1 MLEVKFNNVNN
12 SKFIIITKKL
22 VYVALGL
29 LISLQPTF
37 YPSEAE
43 HKGAKPSEYG
53 FVFGIA
59 NLSLFIFAPVFGKY
73 ASKIGIK
80 TCFNIG
86 AIMQGVSGL
95 LFAFVPY
102 LDNVAIFLFLSYLL
116 RFLEGLGTAM
126 AWSSC
131 LGILTDIFPDKL
143 CEMYKKE

>member
-1 MLEVKFNNVNN
+1 M
-12 SKFIIITKKL
+12 
-22 VYVALGL
+22 GL

-43 HKGAKPSEYG
+43 LKGAKPSEYG

-59 NLSLFIFAPVFGKY
+59 NLSLFIFSPIFGKY
-73 ASKIGIK
+73 ASKIGLER
-80 TCFNIG
+80 CFNIG

-102 LDNVAIFLFLSYLL
+102 LDNVAIFLFLSYLF

-126 AWSSC
+126 AWSSS
-131 LGILTDIFPDKL
+131 LGILSNIFPEWV
-143 CEMYKKE
+143 C